1 MGRSTE
7 LSLPAIESLDAA
19 HDATSF
25 DSGKPE
31 LDDWILRF
39 ALSSHRAGSARVYVL
54 HREHK
59 ILGYY
64 ALAAASIEPVEAPR
78 RVAKG
83 LARHPIPVIL
93 LARLAVDRSQQRK
106 GLGAALLKDAL
117 LRAVSAAAEI
127 GARAVLVHAKDDEAR
142 AFYEHFDFEP
152 SPTDP
157 LHLFLLMKDVKA
169 LLSRG
174 RG

>member
-1 MGRSTE
+1 MSR
-7 LSLPAIESLDAA
+7 PAVESLDAS

-31 LDDWILRF
+31 LDDWIRRF

-54 HREHK
+54 HRHRK

-64 ALAAASIEPVEAPR
+64 ALAAASVEPAEAPR

-83 LARHPIPVIL
+83 LARHPVPVIL
-93 LARLAVDRSQQRK
+93 LARLALDRSQQGK
-106 GLGAALLKDAL
+106 GLGAALLRDAL
-117 LRAVSAAAEI
+117 FRAASASAEI

-157 LHLFLLMKDVKA
+157 LHMFLLMKDVRG
-169 LLSRG
+169 LIGRSRG
-174 RG
+174 